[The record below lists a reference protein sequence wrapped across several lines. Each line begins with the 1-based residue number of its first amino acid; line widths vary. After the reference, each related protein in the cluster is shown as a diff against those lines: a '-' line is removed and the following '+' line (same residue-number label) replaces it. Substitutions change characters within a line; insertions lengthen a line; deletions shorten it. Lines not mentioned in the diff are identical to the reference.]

1 MGALSEATMGR
12 KIGILTGG
20 GDAPG
25 LNAVIRAVVKYGV
38 GQKGWS
44 LLGIEDSF
52 NGLLCDPYRVVPQA
66 KGLLP
71 RGGTV
76 LGTTNRAD
84 PFNWP
89 KTGENRSGELAAAVQ
104 KLGLEGLITLGG
116 DGTQAMAWRLLQERG
131 IPVVGV
137 PKTID
142 NDLGATDLCFGF
154 QSAVDCVTDALD
166 RLHTTAE
173 SHDRVLLLEVMGR
186 DAGWIALHGGI
197 AGGVVLVS
205 KAPSGSRN
213 LTQYLFGS
221 ITTTSNGDLV
231 VFAVLAAVVLGV
243 VLLLGPVLF
252 AVSNDEEFARALG
265 IPVIGINILLA
276 TLTALTVVVS
286 MRVVGVLL
294 VSALMVVPVATAQL
308 FAGSFRSTCLYAVV
322 VAVVRGRPAVRRDHR
337 AGDHRVLR
345 ADTRCLER
353 HARHAG
359 RRRAWG

>member
-1 MGALSEATMGR
+1 MSAVLLANAITAVFRYDFLQRALVAAVLVGITAPAVGIFLVQR
-12 KIGILTGG
+12 RLALIGDGLGHVAVTGV
-20 GDAPG
+20 ALG
-25 LNAVIRAVVKYGV
+25 LVVHRTPVLIAVIVA
-38 GQKGWS
+38 
-44 LLGIEDSF
+44 
-52 NGLLCDPYRVVPQA
+52 
-66 KGLLP
+66 
-71 RGGTV
+71 V
-76 LGTTNRAD
+76 LGAVAIEIVRAASD
-84 PFNWP
+84 T
-89 KTGENRSGELAAAVQ
+89 TGE
-104 KLGLEGLITLGG
+104 
-116 DGTQAMAWRLLQERG
+116 
-131 IPVVGV
+131 
-137 PKTID
+137 
-142 NDLGATDLCFGF
+142 
-154 QSAVDCVTDALD
+154 
-166 RLHTTAE
+166 
-173 SHDRVLLLEVMGR
+173 
-186 DAGWIALHGGI
+186 IALAVLFYGGI

-322 VAVVRGRPAVRRDHR
+322 VAVLSAVVGIIVSYAADLPSGGTIVLVAIGFFALSLVGSSLQRLAHR
-337 AGDHRVLR
+337 TAGQG
-345 ADTRCLER
+345 
-353 HARHAG
+353 AR
-359 RRRAWG
+359 